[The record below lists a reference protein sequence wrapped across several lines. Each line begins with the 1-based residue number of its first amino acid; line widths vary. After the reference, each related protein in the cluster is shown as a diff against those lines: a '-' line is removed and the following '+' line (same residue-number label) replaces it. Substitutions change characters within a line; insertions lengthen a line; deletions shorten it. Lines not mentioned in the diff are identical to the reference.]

1 MMKGAVDDAVI
12 SKIKDVI
19 EADRRLTLRVIT
31 EMIEFS

>member
-1 MMKGAVDDAVI
+1 MKGAVDDAVI